1 MKRQASE
8 RDDGDEGWPSE
19 NEEEEDK
26 YDAAD
31 AFSPADV
38 ISTTHSGVSIGST

>member
-26 YDAAD
+26 YDASE
-31 AFSPADV
+31 AFSAADV
-38 ISTTHSGVSIGST
+38 VSTTHTRVR

>member
-8 RDDGDEGWPSE
+8 REDGAEGWPSE

-26 YDAAD
+26 YDPTE
-31 AFSPADV
+31 AFNPADV
-38 ISTTHSGVSIGST
+38 ISTTHTRVR